1 LIRDRLKAAV
11 KKVAIKA
18 FGMEWQAEDIPENE
32 ALKKRAAPATID
44 PSVIPKVVD
53 GSGDTPGPKHLEKIG
68 RTWLASQVISN
79 VSPFIID
86 MRHPK
91 ECAAGTLP
99 GAVVL
104 PGEQVKSRLDLLPGK
119 DIRVTVYDQTGSPE
133 SDQIAT
139 WLREQGWGLAR
150 MLQGGYAEWLEHGE
164 PIATPQPPEGAKY
177 HLGNPVELK
186 KAGRGHVQAVA
197 LEAGKA
203 VYSVLLDDGT
213 VKLGVKEKELA
224 G

>member
-1 LIRDRLKAAV
+1 LIRDRLKSAV

-32 ALKKRAAPATID
+32 ALKKRAAPASID
-44 PSVIPKVVD
+44 PSVIPRVVD

-86 MRHPK
+86 VRHPK
-91 ECAAGTLP
+91 ECVAGLLP
-99 GAVVL
+99 GAVLL

-119 DIRVTVYDQTGSPE
+119 DVRVTVYDQTGGE
-133 SDQIAT
+133 LSDQLAT
-139 WLREQGWGLAR
+139 WLRGQGWGLAR
-150 MLQGGYAEWLEHGE
+150 MLQGGFAEWIEHSE
-164 PIATPQPPEGAKY
+164 PIATPQAPEGGKH
-177 HLGNPVELK
+177 HLGSPVEVK
-186 KAGRGHVQAVA
+186 KVGRGYVQGV
-197 LEAGKA
+197 EGGKP
-203 VYSVLLDDGT
+203 VYTVLLDDGT
-213 VKLGVKEKELA
+213 VRSGVKEKELA